1 MRYESRMPW
10 RRMHAAYRSSAAL
23 GALSVEDCG
32 ARGTLARGV
41 GTVVVFAVAV
51 FVLVVA
57 LVAVVADCEVLAGCR
72 VVAAGALAITPSDVE
87 PVEGE
92 EPPHAASATLARATA
107 STAVAVR
114 AVI

>member
-1 MRYESRMPW
+1 
-10 RRMHAAYRSSAAL
+10 MHAAYRSSAAL
-23 GALSVEDCG
+23 SALSVADSG
-32 ARGTLARGV
+32 ARGTLVGGV
-41 GTVVVFAVAV
+41 GTIVVFAVAV

-57 LVAVVADCEVLAGCR
+57 LVAVVVDCGVLAGCG
-72 VVAAGALAITPSDVE
+72 VVAAGALATAPSDVE

-114 AVI
+114 AVS

>member
-1 MRYESRMPW
+1 MPW

-23 GALSVEDCG
+23 SAFSVEDCG
-32 ARGTLARGV
+32 ARGTLAGGV

-57 LVAVVADCEVLAGCR
+57 LVAVLVDCEVLAGCG
-72 VVAAGALAITPSDVE
+72 VVAAGALATAPSDVE
-87 PVEGE
+87 PLEGE
-92 EPPHAASATLARATA
+92 EPPHAASATLATA